1 MSIGYACLTVGVHNA
16 GFKSCTFKNAGY
28 EKLLGLIEHNL
39 TSLENIIDYN
49 IENNI
54 NLFRISSDII
64 PFGSSVVNNIPWWD
78 IFEERFQ
85 IIGEKIKKSNM
96 RVSMHPGQYTVLNSP
111 KHEVVHRAVED
122 LIYHNHFL
130 DCLNAG
136 RDSKIILH
144 IGGVY
149 GDKKSAIMRF
159 MDNYKLLDENIKN
172 RLVIEN
178 DDKSFNVRDV
188 LEAGVQLNIPVVYD
202 NLHNTA
208 NPYDNSSDDFWIK
221 ECSKT
226 WNISDGRQKVHYSQ
240 QNPHK
245 KKGSHSETIGIN
257 EFMEFYKHV
266 GGENL
271 DIMLEVKDKN
281 ISCIKCINSTVQHEN
296 IKYLEKE
303 WSRYKYSVLEKS
315 PEDYLKIRQM
325 LKNKNVYDA
334 VGFYNILEFA
344 MSKKEEKGH
353 AINSL
358 QHVWGYF
365 KGVATENEKSIFMKL
380 VDEYMKSETSLQ
392 TVKSHLKKLTI
403 KYRQEYLKNSYYFIL
418 S

>member
-1 MSIGYACLTVGVHNA
+1 MSIGYACLTVGVHNT
-16 GFKSCTFKNAGY
+16 GFKSCTIKNARY
-28 EKLLGLIEHNL
+28 EKLLELIEHNL

-49 IENNI
+49 IENSI

-85 IIGEKIKKSNM
+85 IIGEKIRKCNM

-111 KHEVVHRAVED
+111 KDDVVKRAVED
-122 LIYHNHFL
+122 LIYHNRFL

-188 LEAGVQLNIPVVYD
+188 LEAGIQLNIPVVYD
-202 NLHNTA
+202 NLHNAA
-208 NPYDNSSDDFWIK
+208 NPCDNSSDDFWIQ

-240 QNPHK
+240 QNPDK

-257 EFMEFYKHV
+257 EFMEFYKRV

-315 PEDYLKIRQM
+315 PEDYIKIRQL

-334 VGFYNILEFA
+334 VGFYNVIECA
-344 MSKKEEKGH
+344 ITKKEEKGH

-365 KGVATENEKSIFMKL
+365 KDVATENEKSTFMKL
-380 VDEYMKSETSLQ
+380 LDEYMKSETSLQ
-392 TVKSHLKKLTI
+392 TVKNHLKKLTI
-403 KYRQEYLKNSYYFIL
+403 KYRQGYLKNSYYFTL